1 MTMTPRAAARHRC
14 GTINPVFSSGV
25 RRATSA
31 ALPMIKKMTYIY
43 SPIDI
48 LSNIYLSIP
57 NSKVTFLGN
66 LCKEQMLGDIGW

>member
-14 GTINPVFSSGV
+14 GMIKSIFFG
-25 RRATSA
+25 RCATGA

-43 SPIDI
+43 SPKDI

-57 NSKVTFLGN
+57 NSKVTFLRN

>member
-14 GTINPVFSSGV
+14 GMIKSIFFG
-25 RRATSA
+25 RCATGA

-43 SPIDI
+43 NPIDI

-66 LCKEQMLGDIGW
+66 LCKEQML